1 MIKKLFDYY
10 NAHPKLQLFIFI
22 LGVLTIIF
30 IAYWFTSGNT
40 EKYKSLSKVDYKVK
54 KETPKK
60 TKPKK
65 SDKDKIEKI
74 KRIESKAAPAPK
86 KKVIPQEVQKEN
98 QKQLQ
103 EIKKKRFD
111 SDIEK
116 QFDFLNQF

>member
-1 MIKKLFDYY
+1 MIKKILDYY
-10 NAHPKLQLFIFI
+10 NSHPKLQLFIFI

-30 IAYWFTSGNT
+30 TAYWFTTGNT
-40 EKYKSLSKVDYKVK
+40 EKYKSLSKVDYEVK

-65 SDKDKIEKI
+65 TDKDKIEKI

-86 KKVIPQEVQKEN
+86 KKAIPQEVQKEN

>member
-1 MIKKLFDYY
+1 MIKKILDYY
-10 NAHPKLQLFIFI
+10 NSHPKLQLFIFI

-30 IAYWFTSGNT
+30 TAYWFTTGNT
-40 EKYKSLSKVDYKVK
+40 EKYKSLSKVDYEVK

-65 SDKDKIEKI
+65 TDKDKIEKI
-74 KRIESKAAPAPK
+74 KRIESKAASAPK
-86 KKVIPQEVQKEN
+86 KKAIPQEVQKEN